1 MASYG
6 LTATSA
12 PPTATSDSLGSSD
25 SGSSDSGSS
34 GSGSSGSGATHT
46 VIVAPTQG
54 VLRYI
59 PFALNASVG
68 DTIEFIWGANEH
80 TVTKSSELTPS
91 SLSFHN
97 STSSQST
104 LSQCTPLCS
113 THSRRQHQHCLM
125 PPAIE
130 CHHSP
135 IPFPSTV
142 TPPAY

>member
-12 PPTATSDSLGSSD
+12 PPTATSDS

-59 PFALNASVG
+59 PFALKASVG

-80 TVTKSSELTPS
+80 TVTKSSELTHS

-97 STSSQST
+97 STSSQSI
-104 LSQCTPLCS
+104 SQCTPLRS
-113 THSRRQHQHCLM
+113 THS
-125 PPAIE
+125 
-130 CHHSP
+130 
-135 IPFPSTV
+135 
-142 TPPAY
+142 

>member
-25 SGSSDSGSS
+25 SGSS
-34 GSGSSGSGATHT
+34 GSGATHT

-54 VLRYI
+54 VLCYI
-59 PFALNASVG
+59 PFALNTSVG

-104 LSQCTPLCS
+104 LSQRTPLRS

-130 CHHSP
+130 CRCSP

-142 TPPAY
+142 SPPAY